1 MSSNFSEAVGLR
13 SMHRRAL
20 LRGAAAAMIGT
31 CLPGCAFRLGAGARS
46 SSRLE
51 AVAADAA
58 MGKVPGLAVL
68 EVVGA
73 RIAGES
79 VWGVRDAGTGQAVSP
94 GDLWHLGSNGKPIT
108 AALIARLVERRLLSW
123 NDRLQDLLPNLRP
136 WMRPEFRQ
144 STLLELVTHRSGLA
158 TNGELPVI
166 AGFYNDARPLSE
178 QRLDYLKHALGQ
190 APAGPRGAY
199 HYSNTAFIAAGAAA
213 EQATGLAF
221 EKLIRKEIFEP
232 LKMGSVGFGPTPIG
246 QPRGHADGIA
256 LLPPRGDNPNMWAP
270 AGGMHMSLP
279 DWAKFAID
287 QMKGRRGEGRLLKT
301 QAYAFLQT
309 APEGQ
314 LSAVDW
320 GVQTR
325 PYGPLLIHTGSNGA
339 WYALTAL
346 APDPLNAVIVATNAD
361 NPDAE
366 AVTGRAFDRI
376 TASWAHEAG

>member
-1 MSSNFSEAVGLR
+1 MSSNFPEAVGLR

-20 LRGAAAAMIGT
+20 LEAAAAAMIGAW
-31 CLPGCAFRLGAGARS
+31 LSGCAFRPGAARP

-51 AVAADAA
+51 AVAADAAA

-68 EVVGA
+68 EVVSA
-73 RIAGES
+73 RVAGES
-79 VWGVRDAGTGQAVSP
+79 VWGVRDAGTGHAVRP
-94 GDLWHLGSNGKPIT
+94 ADVWHLGSNGKPIT
-108 AALIARLVERRLLSW
+108 AALIARLVERGMLSW
-123 NDRLQDLLPNLRP
+123 SDPLQDLLPNLRAS
-136 WMRPEFRQ
+136 MRAEFRH
-144 STLLELVTHRSGLA
+144 STLHELVTHRSGLA
-158 TNGELPVI
+158 TNGELSI
-166 AGFYNDARPLSE
+166 INGFYGDSRLLPE

-221 EKLIRKEIFEP
+221 EELIRKEIFEP
-232 LKMGSVGFGPTPIG
+232 LKMRSVGFGPTPIG
-246 QPRGHADGIA
+246 QPRGHAGGIP

-287 QMKGRRGEGRLLKT
+287 QMKGRRGEGKLLKT

-325 PYGPLLIHTGSNGA
+325 PYGPLLIHAGSNGT

-346 APDPLNAVIVATNAD
+346 APDLLNAVIVATNAD

-376 TASWAHEAG
+376 TASWAHKAG